1 MNKIVF
7 KYGGSSVATIEKINQ
22 IAERLI
28 NHKSLGKKVV
38 CVVSAMGGTTDE
50 LIKMT
55 EEITTRPNGREM
67 DMLISTGEQISAS
80 LLAMAIQSKGEKS
93 VAFTGFQAGFKT
105 SGRHTDNRIE
115 DVDVSRIER
124 ALEDDKIVIITGFQG
139 LNEKGDITTLGRGG
153 SDTSAVALAA
163 KLNAPCHILTDVKG
177 IYTVDPR
184 IYNKAKK
191 IDYLSYEETLEMAY
205 LGARVLEPRSVAIA
219 KKYGVKLYVGLNTED
234 VVGTYIVEEGDIMER
249 KAVSNVSITDD
260 VLLVNMRV
268 CSGSFDDITDIFT
281 DLADEGVNVD
291 VISQNTRSNESQY
304 VSFTS
309 DVKTKQEVEDVLLRY
324 NVSYKFIKGV
334 TKISVV
340 GSGMRTQPGV
350 AAEVF
355 RVFSDNNIRFY
366 QVSTSEI
373 SISHIIDA
381 EEKEKIVRILA
392 EKFEL

>member
-28 NHKSLGKKVV
+28 DHKCEGKKVV

-50 LIKMT
+50 LIKMA

-67 DMLISTGEQISAS
+67 DMLISTGEQVSAS
-80 LLAMAIQSKGEKS
+80 LLAMAVQSKGEKA
-93 VAFTGFQAGFKT
+93 VAFNGIQAGFKT
-105 SGRHTDNRIE
+105 KGRHTDNRIE
-115 DVDVSRIER
+115 NVDISRIEK
-124 ALEDDKIVIITGFQG
+124 ALEDGYIVIVTGFQG
-139 LNEKGDITTLGRGG
+139 INEKGDITTLGRGG

-184 IYNKAKK
+184 IFKKAKK

-219 KKYGVKLYVGLNTED
+219 KKYGVKLYVALNTGD

-249 KAVSNVSITDD
+249 KAVSNVSLTDD
-260 VLLVNMRV
+260 VLLVNMKV
-268 CSGSFDDITDIFT
+268 GTDFFDDITEIFT
-281 DLADEGVNVD
+281 DLADKGVNID
-291 VISQNTRSNESQY
+291 VISQNTRSNESQD
-304 VSFTS
+304 VAFTS
-309 DVKTKQEVEDVLLRY
+309 DVKSKQEVEDVLLKY
-324 NVSYKFIKGV
+324 DVLYKFIKGV

-355 RVFSDNNIRFY
+355 RVFSDNHIRFY

-373 SISHIIDA
+373 SISYIIDA
-381 EEKEKIVRILA
+381 EEKDKVVRILA